1 MPQPAYLT
9 IDSLTAPARNNRLQL
24 QSPMYF
30 TSSNNR
36 KFVRVLLARLF
47 NVNDGSKINAS
58 LHSTLD
64 MLNYSANRYI
74 CACNEVYSEAKSY
87 EIGNVCSVEMWF
99 SDSAGNVIP
108 LDEGRVR
115 GIVELELVC

>member
-1 MPQPAYLT
+1 
-9 IDSLTAPARNNRLQL
+9 
-24 QSPMYF
+24 MYF
-30 TSSNNR
+30 TSSTNR

-87 EIGNVCSVEMWF
+87 EIGNVGSVEMWF

-108 LDEGRVR
+108 LDEGGVR